1 MKIGLVFDLRKDYLK
16 LGFTEEE
23 TAEFDSEE
31 TVSELE
37 GALRGLGHEVV
48 RVGNCLSLMKRI
60 SCGERWDLVFNVAEG
75 LDGRSREA
83 QAPAVLE
90 ACGIPYVFSDPLT
103 LALSLDKALAKRVV
117 RDAGVPTAKFR
128 LLEDEEQ
135 LVSVADVCVDLE
147 FPLFLK
153 PNHEGTGKGISRGSL
168 VWNTEALVETARGLM
183 VRYRQ
188 PVLVEQYLPGR
199 EFTVGVLGTGGE
211 ARVAGVIEVHLLET
225 AEPFAYSYVNKELC
239 EEKVLYELVEDREV
253 VEETSRIAL
262 EAYRVLGVRDAGRV
276 DLRADGGGRLMFMEV
291 NPLAGLHPTHS
302 DLPILCSK
310 AGIPYRELIGGI
322 LESALKRR
330 AASFKAVCA

>member
-211 ARVAGVIEVHLLET
+211 ARVAGVLL
-225 AEPFAYSYVNKELC
+225 C
-239 EEKVLYELVEDREV
+239 
-253 VEETSRIAL
+253 
-262 EAYRVLGVRDAGRV
+262 
-276 DLRADGGGRLMFMEV
+276 
-291 NPLAGLHPTHS
+291 
-302 DLPILCSK
+302 
-310 AGIPYRELIGGI
+310 
-322 LESALKRR
+322 
-330 AASFKAVCA
+330 